1 MACVREDAATE
12 SSVARAERVTLM
24 LTDTPPDFD
33 HRVRD
38 AWARQGQ
45 PTLVV
50 IPRRTPRAWRYL
62 SALLALLLLPALA
75 LLLGRPIAR
84 LCAQMRSGDSG
95 VASGLRAFVLL
106 QAASLH
112 FFWAQRTVLRS
123 ASRLYVHDQMAG
135 AVAWLACRAYGVP
148 YVYDAHEIV
157 PFRARQTGLARM
169 LLEFAWERAIVRA
182 SERCC
187 VVNRPMRRIY
197 RHLYGSAS
205 YDVRPNDF
213 FPEQPAAI
221 DSEGPRMLLYIGAL
235 GRHRG
240 LERMLAIATAQD
252 ARLLCFCS
260 NVAPGVDV
268 LPGAELHGLDGYA
281 QRLLQLA
288 AGAAPYLW
296 CAFDADV
303 PSYRH
308 SLPNK
313 FFQAM
318 AMGIPVVALRGSY
331 VGRLAA
337 HHGIGVVLEG
347 VDDTG
352 AAMWSGTVHAQCV
365 RSMAAFRS
373 AYRRGEFSI

>member
-1 MACVREDAATE
+1 M
-12 SSVARAERVTLM
+12 LM
-24 LTDTPPDFD
+24 LTDTTPDFD

-45 PTLVV
+45 PALVV

-62 SALLALLLLPALA
+62 SALLALLLLPVLV
-75 LLLGRPIAR
+75 LLLGRP
-84 LCAQMRSGDSG
+84 
-95 VASGLRAFVLL
+95 VAKLGTRMKGSYGGLTSGLRAFALL

-112 FFWAQRTVLRS
+112 FFWAQRNVLR
-123 ASRLYVHDQMAG
+123 ASGRLYAHDQMAG
-135 AVAWLACRAYGVP
+135 AVAWLACKAYGVP

-169 LLEFAWERAIVRA
+169 LLEYAWECAIVRA

-197 RHLYGSAS
+197 RHLYGPAD
-205 YDVRPNDF
+205 YELRPNDF
-213 FPEQPAAI
+213 FPEQPAAV
-221 DSEGPRMLLYIGAL
+221 DPAGRRMIVYVGAI

-240 LERMLAIATAQD
+240 IERMRMLAAAQG
-252 ARLLCFCS
+252 AEMLCFVS
-260 NVAPGVDV
+260 NARSAEAG
-268 LPGAELHGLDGYA
+268 LSGAEVLGLEGYA
-281 QRLLQLA
+281 ELLLQRA

-296 CAFDADV
+296 CAFDTDV

-318 AMGIPVVALRGSY
+318 AMGLPVVALHGSY

-337 HHGIGVVLEG
+337 RHGIGVVIGAEADAG
-347 VDDTG
+347 V
-352 AAMWSGTVHAQCV
+352 AMWSGTAYAQCM
-365 RSMAAFRS
+365 RAMAAFRA
-373 AYRRGEFSI
+373 AYRRGEFAI